1 MKKFLKGDSLYLP
14 ADNILGIDTATD
26 TEVKVYFKGVAT
38 GGAAT
43 TSFLIID
50 IDGSE
55 ATAAEQLIEEINFGK
70 KVVIDC
76 DNNGFSSLIQGNG
89 AYTESV

>member
-1 MKKFLKGDSLYLP
+1 MKKFLKGNNLYLP
-14 ADNILGIDTATD
+14 ADNILGMDTATD
-26 TEVKVYFKGVAT
+26 TEVKVYFKAVAT
-38 GGAAT
+38 AGAST
-43 TSFLIID
+43 TSDLVID

-76 DNNGFSSLIQGNG
+76 DDNGFSSLIQGDAN
-89 AYTESV
+89 YTEST